1 MTDIN
6 NVKDAENAIATLAK
20 DGETLARYQPA
31 VDAYNVA
38 QTEFDNKAKQYK
50 EETGEDLLKAASPH
64 TDRKIQVYYDIKKL
78 GLDALVGSPDSM
90 TFLRDCQATWNN
102 VEPIDPR
109 SKKTR
114 AANMIDWDTAGIM
127 KDVLLDGFKSA
138 MKSVGANATAAKIKT
153 KAIEIIE
160 ESQLQKLWG
169 TFNTERSKIDASGKS
184 VKVKTQTAK
193 ERLGKDSGQPTLWNQ
208 MLNVMEKQ
216 GIITRTNTKA
226 KGEKG
231 AAWVYNLK

>member
-1 MTDIN
+1 
-6 NVKDAENAIATLAK
+6 
-20 DGETLARYQPA
+20 
-31 VDAYNVA
+31 
-38 QTEFDNKAKQYK
+38 
-50 EETGEDLLKAASPH
+50 
-64 TDRKIQVYYDIKKL
+64 
-78 GLDALVGSPDSM
+78 M

-102 VEPIDPR
+102 VEPVDPR